1 MLDVKHIS
9 NDRECPEIAKN
20 SYFFRFHS
28 DITYSTMDQRKLDR
42 LRRDVEAAW
51 NSPQTAADLQSL
63 AQRCGRRE
71 RTGGKHSSIWVTD
84 VFPHRP
90 FPIPTHGGRDVAVGV
105 RKVVLA
111 ALEADLAGWEEILEA
126 TENNNGNGE

>member
-1 MLDVKHIS
+1 MTE
-9 NDRECPEIAKN
+9 ECPGIAKN
-20 SYFFRFHS
+20 SYFFQFPS
-28 DITYSTMDQRKLDR
+28 DITYSTMDERKLDR
-42 LRRDVEAAW
+42 LRRDVETAW
-51 NSPQTAADLQSL
+51 NSPQAAADLQSL

-71 RTGGKHSSIWVTD
+71 RTGGKHSSISVTD
-84 VFPHRP
+84 VFPRKNRV
-90 FPIPTHGGRDVAVGV
+90 PIPTHGGRDVAVGV